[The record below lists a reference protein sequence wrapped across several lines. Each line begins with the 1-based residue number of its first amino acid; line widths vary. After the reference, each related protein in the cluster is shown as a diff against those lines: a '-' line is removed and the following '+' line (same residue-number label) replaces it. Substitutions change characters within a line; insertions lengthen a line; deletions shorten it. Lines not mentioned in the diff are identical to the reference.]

1 MHFRDL
7 LGMLLLR
14 YSGISL
20 LILPIAA
27 LSLSLTF
34 RYFLPWYV
42 SAVVIVIS
50 LIISE
55 SMMRSLT
62 DLLLPGQERTWTLWL
77 IAASNKRTD
86 AKNSLDSIP
95 ASEDFKA
102 FLIRMKRVPTLS
114 VVAKET
120 LANLK

>member
-14 YSGISL
+14 HNGISL

-42 SAVVIVIS
+42 IAVVIVIS
-50 LIISE
+50 LVISE
-55 SMMRSLT
+55 SMTRSLT
-62 DLLLPGQERTWTLWL
+62 DLLLPGEERTWSLAHRSEQQANRRQKL
-77 IAASNKRTD
+77 SGFNPGLRGLQGF
-86 AKNSLDSIP
+86 LDSHETR
-95 ASEDFKA
+95 AHT
-102 FLIRMKRVPTLS
+102 KRCR
-114 VVAKET
+114 
-120 LANLK
+120 